1 MVTVPEFISEMAAR
15 KSTQIRGIGWLIAE
29 MNTWER
35 WAARGCRWKLVVAE
49 NNGFNRQ
56 LAVENN
62 KFNRQLAVTKLIGSQ
77 YKADDCRGKDI
88 YHVDQSTMTTDNDH
102 RSLPRLDNDNGFD
115 TSSTSSMASIMFD
128 KYDGFDGFDGFDQRL
143 RPTAS
148 TTFSPPPDL
157 FPA

>member
-1 MVTVPEFISEMAAR
+1 
-15 KSTQIRGIGWLIAE
+15 

-102 RSLPRLDNDNGFD
+102 RSLPRLDNDGFD
-115 TSSTSSMASIMFD
+115 NKFD
-128 KYDGFDGFDGFDQRL
+128 KFDDDIDDRGLQAPVVKTHR
-143 RPTAS
+143 
-148 TTFSPPPDL
+148 
-157 FPA
+157 